1 MNDLTVNVSK
11 VINAPATKLF
21 DAWLDPATLAKFML
35 PMPGMACP
43 SVENDPREGGG
54 FTIVMMVG
62 ENKIPHT
69 GNYLEIDRPNKL
81 VFTWASPASLDDS
94 TVTLVFTE
102 LEGGKTNV
110 ELTHVKFAD
119 EQSRSNHE
127 GGWGNILAALD
138 GVA

>member
-43 SVENDPREGGG
+43 SVESDARVGGG

-69 GNYLEIDRPNKL
+69 GNYLTIDRPNKL
-81 VFTWASPASLDDS
+81 VFTWGSPASLDDS
-94 TVTLVFTE
+94 TVTLMFTDFKMAKPT
-102 LEGGKTNV
+102 L
-110 ELTHVKFAD
+110 
-119 EQSRSNHE
+119 S
-127 GGWGNILAALD
+127 
-138 GVA
+138 